1 MSKPRLC
8 LKSGARLKITSP
20 VPHPT
25 STEQHLISITKM
37 RRYQQGGRW
46 VLYVCWGKARGQRSK
61 RACFTAVTRQAPRPT
76 QVYVFTL
83 RLLQKEY
90 SLLIG
95 LRRGSVAE
103 NRNLSALPQ
112 KETPILA
119 KPVIDHLVNRV
130 ASVTRGSG

>member
-1 MSKPRLC
+1 MGDQVRPRECGLETRHAPSWHC
-8 LKSGARLKITSP
+8 RDARVYGHTTTIMHEIEYISP
-20 VPHPT
+20 IEYIPLP
-25 STEQHLISITKM
+25 
-37 RRYQQGGRW
+37 
-46 VLYVCWGKARGQRSK
+46 
-61 RACFTAVTRQAPRPT
+61 PRPLSK
-76 QVYVFTL
+76 Q
-83 RLLQKEY
+83 Y